1 MGACANIEMGMSKLA
16 HTMAI
21 FVFFIG
27 RFLAS
32 RVTVVRKKLTQ
43 EAGTLPEM
51 WKRALALR

>member
-1 MGACANIEMGMSKLA
+1 
-16 HTMAI
+16 MAI